1 MATKSILPEPVSAQF
16 KLKKDAP
23 LKIYDPKVGDIDF
36 RVITIDQA
44 QALVMAGNPYIEKTK
59 NTITEPTV

>member
-1 MATKSILPEPVSAQF
+1 MAKSILPISVSAQF

-36 RVITIDQA
+36 REITIDQA
-44 QALVMAGNPYIEKTK
+44 EALISVSNPFIYKVKDEK
-59 NTITEPTV
+59 VDLGS